1 MPELLYPFNHIP
13 IAKLEWPEHD
23 FNQTKLIS
31 FIKDFDRNNK
41 IPEDQIVA
49 DRIKH
54 NLSESSP
61 HLDFFDK
68 ADIPAIRDLS
78 LFIEDAILDL
88 YHDLWQ
94 FQQGTHDSIEVK
106 ANIVESWYHIT
117 RYGGYHDYHDHHT
130 SWSGIYFLDVKE
142 CHTKNGSMRFYK
154 PFSTSQKIEGDV
166 GLSWASN
173 DTIELLPSS
182 GEVLFF
188 PGFLPHAALPYF
200 GKSHRIAIAFNIT
213 ITKC

>member
-23 FNQTKLIS
+23 FHRTSLIS
-31 FIKDFDRNNK
+31 FIEDFDKNNK
-41 IPEDQIVA
+41 IPEDRIVA
-49 DRIKH
+49 DKIKH

-61 HLDFFDK
+61 NLDFFDK
-68 ADIPAIRDLS
+68 ADTQAIRDLS
-78 LFIEDAILDL
+78 LFIEDAVLNL
-88 YHDLWQ
+88 YHDLSRFRQ
-94 FQQGTHDSIEVK
+94 RTYYPMKVK
-106 ANIVESWYHIT
+106 ANIIESWYHIT
-117 RYGGYHDYHDHHT
+117 RYGGYHDYHDHHS

-142 CHTKNGSMRFYK
+142 CNVKSGSIRFYK
-154 PFSTSQKIEGDV
+154 PFSTSQKIEGDE
-166 GLSWASN
+166 GLLWASD
-173 DTIELLPSS
+173 DTMEFVPLS
-182 GEVLFF
+182 GEVIFF